1 MRSPCSVLPMFGI
14 AVAVFMTAGTL
25 IGTAEAQLTTSSP
38 PTPSV
43 SAPSVDPEVL
53 QRAIAA
59 FEYEPSADQVVAWA
73 LDTTSLDPDA
83 ASDAIDR
90 ARYSALLP
98 QLRIG
103 VRRGLGWDWA
113 NRQTTTA
120 DTSSLASGEDLS
132 VIGTMIFRL
141 DRLLAPSEETGLM
154 RERRALEESR
164 TTLAAQVIAL
174 YFERRRLQVEA
185 LVMGTVLITSELRI
199 AELSA
204 MLDVLTAGQ
213 FSAALG
219 IR

>member
-1 MRSPCSVLPMFGI
+1 MRPLSLALMS
-14 AVAVFMTAGTL
+14 AVMLVAPA
-25 IGTAEAQLTTSSP
+25 AQAQLAPAGPASP
-38 PTPSV
+38 SLA
-43 SAPSVDPEVL
+43 APSVDPEAL
-53 QRAIAA
+53 ERAIAA
-59 FEYEPSADQVVAWA
+59 FEYEPSADEVVAWA
-73 LDTTSLDPDA
+73 LETTSLDPDA

-174 YFERRRLQVEA
+174 YFERRRLQVEG
-185 LVMGTVLITSELRI
+185 VVSGTVLITSELRI

-204 MLDVLTAGQ
+204 MLDVLTGGR

-219 IR
+219 IE

>member
-1 MRSPCSVLPMFGI
+1 MVLSMI
-14 AVAVFMTAGTL
+14 AFASA
-25 IGTAEAQLTTSSP
+25 AQAQLAASP
-38 PTPSV
+38 ATAPSL

-73 LDTTSLDPDA
+73 LESTSLDPDA

>member
-1 MRSPCSVLPMFGI
+1 VRSLGIVVLSMI
-14 AVAVFMTAGTL
+14 AFASA
-25 IGTAEAQLTTSSP
+25 AQAQLAASP
-38 PTPSV
+38 ATAPSL

-73 LDTTSLDPDA
+73 LESTSLDPDA

>member
-1 MRSPCSVLPMFGI
+1 MRSLGIVVLSMI
-14 AVAVFMTAGTL
+14 AFASA
-25 IGTAEAQLTTSSP
+25 AQAQLAASP
-38 PTPSV
+38 ATAPSL

-73 LDTTSLDPDA
+73 LESTSLDPDA